1 MADSSP
7 GARLWA
13 DRAFLLG
20 EQYKTDANLAAR
32 QSLYAYQ
39 EPRVNLPRVVLDLA
53 GLDGTE
59 SVADVGCGNGVY
71 LTELARRTHTGP
83 VLGLD
88 LSPGMLTA
96 ARARTRTAGPVPG
109 TADARPLAAGSQ
121 VPVAGLVRADAA
133 AIPLPDDACDVAL
146 APHMLYHLPEPA
158 AGVREL
164 RRIVRPG
171 GRALVVLNG
180 EDHLRELRDLVDV
193 ALAGLG
199 WPLAGPRERVSLET
213 GEQLLAASFDTVTR
227 YDFPAWLEV
236 PDPEPVIDYVRSMR
250 VTQHAPAPQALITA
264 IAKRINS
271 TPSGT
276 FRIRT
281 HTGCLVCS

>member
-1 MADSSP
+1 
-7 GARLWA
+7 
-13 DRAFLLG
+13 
-20 EQYKTDANLAAR
+20 
-32 QSLYAYQ
+32 
-39 EPRVNLPRVVLDLA
+39 VLDLA

-83 VLGLD
+83 VLGFD

-96 ARARTRTAGPVPG
+96 ARDRTRA
-109 TADARPLAAGSQ
+109 
-121 VPVAGLVRADAA
+121 AGLVRADAA

-171 GRALVVLNG
+171 GQALVVLNG
-180 EDHLRELRDLVDV
+180 EGHLRELRDLVDA
-193 ALAGLG
+193 ALDGLG

-236 PDPEPVIDYVRSMR
+236 PDPEPVIGYVRSMR

-264 IAKRINS
+264 VADHINS

-281 HTGCLVCS
+281 HTGCLLCS